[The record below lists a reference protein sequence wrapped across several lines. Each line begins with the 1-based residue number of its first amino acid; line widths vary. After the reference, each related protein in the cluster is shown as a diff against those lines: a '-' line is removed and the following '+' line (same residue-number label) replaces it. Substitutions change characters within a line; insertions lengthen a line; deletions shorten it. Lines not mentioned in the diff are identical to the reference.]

1 MSGLDKAWPRFASR
15 RGRVLAAGAGAVA
28 VLALAGLR
36 GSADVARPVA
46 VKRQD
51 LVQTVEVEG
60 ELQAVR
66 STEVGVP
73 PVRDA
78 EFKIAF
84 LIPEGTAVKKGQPV
98 LGFDTE
104 ALQRQLVEKEAEF
117 QEAAKKVDQKE
128 IDLGLKLLDVEQR
141 SAQAVA
147 DLLVGAGVRGILN
160 FAPVLLRLPP
170 RVRLV
175 TVDLTIQLE
184 QLAFLVQRDAAG
196 G

>member
-1 MSGLDKAWPRFASR
+1 GCRWPSRTRSCAPACRSGWRSSARPGRAPWCSRGMPSVSRRTAPWWSATARPDRARCASRDVRPWTASWTRASRKATVSGLDKAWPRFASR

-104 ALQRQLVEKEAEF
+104 AL
-117 QEAAKKVDQKE
+117 
-128 IDLGLKLLDVEQR
+128 
-141 SAQAVA
+141 
-147 DLLVGAGVRGILN
+147 
-160 FAPVLLRLPP
+160 
-170 RVRLV
+170 
-175 TVDLTIQLE
+175 
-184 QLAFLVQRDAAG
+184 
-196 G
+196 